1 MKNIVKITACTAFT
15 LLIVACSTKK
25 DSFVSRKYHSIST
38 EYNVLYNGQLALED
52 GLTALNANYED
63 NYWEVL
69 PIEPLKV
76 DELAMPGMRG
86 DADKS
91 PQEFERA
98 EEKAV
103 KASVG
108 RFGPYIQHNSKFY
121 SLTKEDDPYEVTLDR
136 AIELI
141 HIKRKA
147 DAERLI
153 KTFTEDDTLQV
164 LNGRFGPYIAQGKTN
179 FKIPKG
185 TDPAALTYEEVVDIM
200 SKQPVKA
207 KAKGR
212 AKK

>member
-1 MKNIVKITACTAFT
+1 MIDTFYHPFHKDVDTTLDTAEKATGERELGINPKNGKIIFARIGRFGPMVQMGVTSEEEKPTFASIPKGISMDEIT
-15 LLIVACSTKK
+15 L
-25 DSFVSRKYHSIST
+25 
-38 EYNVLYNGQLALED
+38 EEALKCFD
-52 GLTALNANYED
+52 
-63 NYWEVL
+63 L
-69 PIEPLKV
+69 PRDL
-76 DELAMPGMRG
+76 GT
-86 DADKS
+86 
-91 PQEFERA
+91 F